1 MKSPVSIL
9 TEIPAE
15 LHESL
20 QKYLEKNSNWDQD
33 TVFTAALSYFLLQE
47 SQKRAE
53 NNLPCAQVYLET
65 MFQQS

>member
-20 QKYLEKNSNWDQD
+20 QKYLEKKPSWDQD
-33 TVFTAALSYFLLQE
+33 AVFTAALSYFLLHE
-47 SQKRAE
+47 SQKTAE
-53 NNLPCAQVYLET
+53 QDFACAQVYLET